1 MNGAPSGF
9 AGHNRISTQAL
20 TSTAQAVAA
29 DVFGVPAQQIKASW
43 SDDQGLLA
51 LRLSLPIGV
60 PSLTRA
66 AREASLVGGFGGS
79 IWDRTHAAK
88 ALILLQVAHLSGSRL
103 SRVDIRI
110 TGIKLVEGGRTR

>member
-1 MNGAPSGF
+1 MNGAPSGL

-29 DVFGVPAQQIKASW
+29 DVFDVPPQQIKASW

-66 AREASLVGGFGGS
+66 VREPSLIDGIGGS

-88 ALILLQVAHLSGSRL
+88 ALILDRVAHLSGSRL

-110 TGIKLVEGGRTR
+110 TGIKVVEGGRAR

>member
-1 MNGAPSGF
+1 MNGTPPVL

-29 DVFGVPAQQIKASW
+29 EVFDVPAQQVRASW

-51 LRLSLPIGV
+51 LRLALPTVV
-60 PSLTRA
+60 PSLTRVVSDPLA
-66 AREASLVGGFGGS
+66 VASVGGT

-88 ALILLQVAHLSGSRL
+88 RLILGRVAQLTGSRI

-110 TGIKLVEGGRTR
+110 TGIRVTTGGRAL

>member
-1 MNGAPSGF
+1 MSEAPPGL

-20 TSTAQAVAA
+20 TSTARAVAA
-29 DVFGVPAQQIKASW
+29 DVFDVPAQQIRASW

-51 LRLSLPIGV
+51 LRLALPIGV
-60 PSLTRA
+60 PSLTRTLKDP
-66 AREASLVGGFGGS
+66 SVVGGMGGS

-88 ALILLQVAHLSGSRL
+88 ALVLQQVSRLSGSRL

-110 TGIKLVEGGRTR
+110 TGIRVTEGGRAR